1 MTFKYI
7 LLQKFS
13 INNVLSSETLTFIL
27 IDFTLSLFKIIIPES
42 KSNNSLSSISIK
54 SSESSIKISG
64 SMGFLGTSFIFIVKS
79 FLVLLSFGSE
89 YFCF

>member
-1 MTFKYI
+1 MSFKYI

-13 INNVLSSETLTFIL
+13 INHVLSSETLPFIL
-27 IDFTLSLFKIIIPES
+27 IDFTLSLSKIIISES

>member
-1 MTFKYI
+1 MSFQYI

-13 INNVLSSETLTFIL
+13 INHVLSSETLTFIL
-27 IDFTLSLFKIIIPES
+27 IDFTLSLSKIIISES

-79 FLVLLSFGSE
+79 F
-89 YFCF
+89 